1 MSEKRLTAFR
11 FLANF
16 VGERKSA
23 EIPASFERYEM
34 KKFFAILIMVAVALG
49 DVAMHAEE
57 RADAAIAVDG
67 ATIVESAMKYIG
79 TPYRR
84 GRMTPYK
91 GFDCSG
97 FTTYVFQTQNI
108 TLPRTSRAQYSSETA
123 VSDTRNLKK
132 GDLVFFS
139 GSRVSKRIG
148 HVGIVTDVEADG
160 TFSFIHASCSA
171 GVTVSSSTEAYY
183 AKRYIGACRVLP
195 DEPTLPPGLDVF
207 PDIVKTRHAYR
218 YFVTPAE

>member
-11 FLANF
+11 FFANF

>member
-1 MSEKRLTAFR
+1 
-11 FLANF
+11 
-16 VGERKSA
+16 
-23 EIPASFERYEM
+23 M

-171 GVTVSSSTEAYY
+171 GVTVSSSTEAY
-183 AKRYIGACRVLP
+183 
-195 DEPTLPPGLDVF
+195 
-207 PDIVKTRHAYR
+207 
-218 YFVTPAE
+218 

>member
-1 MSEKRLTAFR
+1 
-11 FLANF
+11 
-16 VGERKSA
+16 
-23 EIPASFERYEM
+23 
-34 KKFFAILIMVAVALG
+34 MVAVALG

-57 RADAAIAVDG
+57 RADAAAAVDG

-97 FTTYVFQTQNI
+97 FTTYVFKTQNI

-148 HVGIVTDVEADG
+148 HVGIVTEVEADG
-160 TFSFIHASCSA
+160 TFSFIHASCSD

>member
-11 FLANF
+11 FFANF
-16 VGERKSA
+16 VGEQKSA

-34 KKFFAILIMVAVALG
+34 KKFFAILIMAAVALG

-57 RADAAIAVDG
+57 RADAAAAVDG

>member
-1 MSEKRLTAFR
+1 MSEKCLAAFR

>member
-1 MSEKRLTAFR
+1 ML
-11 FLANF
+11 
-16 VGERKSA
+16 KSLQV
-23 EIPASFERYEM
+23 FKQYEM
-34 KKFFAILIMVAVALG
+34 RKFFAILIMVAVALG

-57 RADAAIAVDG
+57 RANTAIAAVDG

>member
-1 MSEKRLTAFR
+1 MSEKYLAAFR

-67 ATIVESAMKYIG
+67 STIVESAMKYIG

>member
-11 FLANF
+11 FFANF
-16 VGERKSA
+16 VGERKRS

-34 KKFFAILIMVAVALG
+34 KKFFAILMIAAVALS

-57 RADAAIAVDG
+57 RADAAAAVDG
-67 ATIVESAMKYIG
+67 STIVENAMKYIG

-195 DEPTLPPGLDVF
+195 DEPTLPPGLGVF